1 VEAYKES
8 EMSVFPTKIL
18 LATDGSEDA
27 AQATEAAADLASKS
41 GSELHVM
48 HVWHDVPGPYR
59 HGFVKRELRRQG
71 QEILDEQVQKIESAG
86 TVVTQAHLRGGR
98 TSDEVIGLSE
108 ELGVG
113 LLVVGSRGLGTVR
126 RIFMGSH
133 SEEIVHHS
141 HVPVLVVRRGYA
153 AWPPDRVVV
162 GEDFSDDARKA
173 GELAAS
179 IAGLYEAEVILI
191 YSHPDL
197 PEVPPGEARDAAVQE
212 MGDIRSQDEERLE
225 SRADELAEIAGSRP
239 QTRVSDDY
247 PATVILAATHE
258 GSKPP
263 LVAVGSRGL
272 AGITRT
278 RLGSV
283 STKVV
288 TAAQGPALVVPHAEE

>member
-1 VEAYKES
+1 
-8 EMSVFPTKIL
+8 MSVFPTKIL
-18 LATDGSEDA
+18 LATDGSEA
-27 AQATEAAADLASKS
+27 ARQATEAATDLAGKS
-41 GSELHVM
+41 GSELHVV
-48 HVWHDVPGPYR
+48 HVWHDVPGFA

-71 QEILDEQVQKIESAG
+71 QETLDEQVKKIEESGG
-86 TVVTQAHLRGGR
+86 TVTQAHLRGGR
-98 TSDEVIGLSE
+98 TSEEIVGLSE
-108 ELGVG
+108 ELGAG
-113 LLVVGSRGLGTVR
+113 LLVVGSRGLGAMQ
-126 RIFMGSH
+126 RILIGSH
-133 SEEIVHHS
+133 SEEIVHHA
-141 HVPVLVVRRGYA
+141 HVPVLVVRRGDA
-153 AWPPDRVVV
+153 AWPPERVIV

-173 GELAAS
+173 GELGAS
-179 IAGLYEAEVILI
+179 IAGLYEAEVVLI
-191 YSHPDL
+191 YAHPDL

-212 MGDIRSQDEERLE
+212 MGDIRSRDEERLE

>member
-173 GELAAS
+173 GEL